1 MKSEDTE
8 VVWRCRILVR
18 PPELGV
24 INIAILNVLL
34 LLDIHSTQISQSDI
48 LQYRL
53 RPVPVVSLKSDLC
66 HRWSEY
72 TEKNLK
78 NAIIY
83 FS

>member
-48 LQYRL
+48 LQY
-53 RPVPVVSLKSDLC
+53 
-66 HRWSEY
+66 W
-72 TEKNLK
+72 
-78 NAIIY
+78 
-83 FS
+83 